1 MADMEVSTCKHSGY
15 STRDI
20 VYKEITSQQ
29 FALANSRSA
38 LDVSSKHQRCSE
50 TGESLNH
57 FMIWGLMTH

>member
-29 FALANSRSA
+29 FALANSSR
-38 LDVSSKHQRCSE
+38 LDGASLILKHLINIYEYICK
-50 TGESLNH
+50 
-57 FMIWGLMTH
+57 GLFYQY

>member
-29 FALANSRSA
+29 FALANSSR
-38 LDVSSKHQRCSE
+38 LDDPQNIKDVLRQE
-50 TGESLNH
+50 NH
-57 FMIWGLMTH
+57 

>member
-1 MADMEVSTCKHSGY
+1 MEVSTCKHSGY

-38 LDVSSKHQRCSE
+38 LDGASLILKHLINIYEYICKGLF
-50 TGESLNH
+50 TILNS
-57 FMIWGLMTH
+57 TK